1 MTDKPKPIPFHISN
15 VEALWP
21 RINTTYKF
29 DNKQKRSVP
38 CDVFDDG
45 AKYELNFRMASEQA
59 KKLYADMKKA
69 YTERAVDGWPEKF
82 SNPFKKD
89 DDGMYVYK
97 TVLKGAYA
105 KSATGK
111 PAQYDAANT
120 KLDDDFLLTTGSEI
134 NIAGV
139 FVPYHNTGMGTGVSL
154 RLRAVQVIKYVPLQ
168 TTSPFEVIDGFES
181 EDGNP
186 FASTD
191 KLEADPLETEEE
203 EEEEEEEIS
212 EPKKVQKKASGKA
225 KDPELDAIVDDWDD

>member
-1 MTDKPKPIPFHISN
+1 MTDKPKPIPFRISN

-45 AKYELNFRMASEQA
+45 AKYELNFRMTSAQA
-59 KKLYADMKKA
+59 KKLYAEMKEA
-69 YTERAVDGWPEKF
+69 YIEKAVDDWPEKF
-82 SNPFKKD
+82 SNPFNKD
-89 DDGMYVYK
+89 DGGMYVYK
-97 TVLKGAYA
+97 TVLKGAYG

-120 KLDDDFLLTTGSEI
+120 KLADDFLLTTGSEI

-168 TTSPFEVIDGFES
+168 ATSPFEATDGFES

-191 KLEADPLETEEE
+191 KPEADPLEAE

-212 EPKKVQKKASGKA
+212 EPKKVRKKASEKA

>member
-1 MTDKPKPIPFHISN
+1 MTDKPKHIPFRISN

-45 AKYELNFRMASEQA
+45 AKYELNFRMTSEQA
-59 KKLYADMKKA
+59 KELYVEMKKA
-69 YTERAVDGWPEKF
+69 YSEKAADDWPEKI
-82 SNPFKKD
+82 SKPFNKD
-89 DDGMYVYK
+89 DDGMYIYK
-97 TVLKGAYA
+97 TTLKGAYG

-120 KLDDDFLLTTGSEI
+120 KLADDFLLTTGSEI

-154 RLRAVQVIKYVPLQ
+154 RLRAVQVIKYAPLQ
-168 TTSPFEVIDGFES
+168 STSPFEATDGFES
-181 EDGNP
+181 GDGNP

-191 KLEADPLETEEE
+191 EPEADPLEAVEEV
-203 EEEEEEEIS
+203 S
-212 EPKKVQKKASGKA
+212 EPKKMQKKASAKA

>member
-1 MTDKPKPIPFHISN
+1 MTDKPKHIPFRISN

-45 AKYELNFRMASEQA
+45 AKYELNFRMTSAQA
-59 KKLYADMKKA
+59 KKLYVEMKEAYSEKA
-69 YTERAVDGWPEKF
+69 AGDWPEKI
-82 SNPFKKD
+82 SNPFNKD
-89 DDGMYVYK
+89 DGGMYVYK
-97 TVLKGAYA
+97 TVLKGAYG

-120 KLDDDFLLTTGSEI
+120 KLADDFLLTTGSEI

-154 RLRAVQVIKYVPLQ
+154 RLRAVQVIKYAPLQ
-168 TTSPFEVIDGFES
+168 STSPFEATDGFES

-191 KLEADPLETEEE
+191 EPEADPLEAVEEV
-203 EEEEEEEIS
+203 S
-212 EPKKVQKKASGKA
+212 EPKKMQKKASAKA

>member
-1 MTDKPKPIPFHISN
+1 MTDKPKPIPFRISN

-29 DNKQKRSVP
+29 DNKLKRSVP

-45 AKYELNFRMASEQA
+45 AKYELNFRMVSEQA
-59 KKLYADMKKA
+59 KKLFAEMKQAYNEKAAD
-69 YTERAVDGWPEKF
+69 DWPDKF
-82 SNPFKKD
+82 PNPFNKD

-97 TVLKGAYA
+97 TVLKGAYG
-105 KSATGK
+105 KDATGK

-120 KLDDDFLLTTGSEI
+120 KLADDFLLTTGSEI

-139 FVPYHNTGMGTGVSL
+139 FVPYHNAGMGTGVSL
-154 RLRAVQVIKYVPLQ
+154 RLRAIQVIKYVPLQ
-168 TTSPFEVIDGFES
+168 ATSPFEATDGFES

-191 KLEADPLETEEE
+191 KPEADPLEAAEEAEEE
-203 EEEEEEEIS
+203 EVS
-212 EPKKVQKKASGKA
+212 EPKKVRKKTPGKA

>member
-1 MTDKPKPIPFHISN
+1 MTDKPKPIPFRISN

-29 DNKQKRSVP
+29 DNKLKRSVP

-45 AKYELNFRMASEQA
+45 AKYELNFRMVSEQA
-59 KKLYADMKKA
+59 KKLFAEMKQAYNEKAAD
-69 YTERAVDGWPEKF
+69 DWPDKF
-82 SNPFKKD
+82 PNPFNKD

-97 TVLKGAYA
+97 TVLKGAYG
-105 KSATGK
+105 KDATGK

-120 KLDDDFLLTTGSEI
+120 KLADDFLLTTGSEI

-139 FVPYHNTGMGTGVSL
+139 FVPYHNAGMGTGVSL
-154 RLRAVQVIKYVPLQ
+154 RLRAIQVIKYVPLQ
-168 TTSPFEVIDGFES
+168 ATSPFEATDGFES

-191 KLEADPLETEEE
+191 KPEADPLEAAEEAEEE
-203 EEEEEEEIS
+203 VS
-212 EPKKVQKKASGKA
+212 EPKKVRKKTPGKA

>member
-1 MTDKPKPIPFHISN
+1 MTDKPKPIPFRISN

-45 AKYELNFRMASEQA
+45 AKYELNFRMTSAQA
-59 KKLYADMKKA
+59 KKLYAEMKEA
-69 YTERAVDGWPEKF
+69 YIEKAVDDWPEKF
-82 SNPFKKD
+82 SNPFNKD
-89 DDGMYVYK
+89 DGGMYVYK
-97 TVLKGAYA
+97 TVLKGAYG

-120 KLDDDFLLTTGSEI
+120 KLADDFLLTTGSEI

-168 TTSPFEVIDGFES
+168 ATSPFEATDGFES

-191 KLEADPLETEEE
+191 KPEADPLEA
-203 EEEEEEEIS
+203 EEEIS
-212 EPKKVQKKASGKA
+212 EPKKVRKKASEKA

>member
-1 MTDKPKPIPFHISN
+1 MTDKPKSIPFRISN

-45 AKYELNFRMASEQA
+45 AKYELNFRMASAQA
-59 KKLYADMKKA
+59 KKLFAEMKQAYNEKAAD
-69 YTERAVDGWPEKF
+69 DWPEKF
-82 SNPFKKD
+82 SNPFNKD
-89 DDGMYVYK
+89 EDGMYVYK
-97 TVLKGAYA
+97 TVLKGAYG
-105 KSATGK
+105 KDATRK

-120 KLDDDFLLTTGSEI
+120 KLADDFLLTTGSEI

-139 FVPYHNTGMGTGVSL
+139 FVPYHNTGMGTGASL
-154 RLRAVQVIKYVPLQ
+154 RLGAVQVIKYVPLQ
-168 TTSPFEVIDGFES
+168 ATSPFEATEGFES
-181 EDGNP
+181 GDSNP

-191 KLEADPLETEEE
+191 KPEADPLEAEEV
-203 EEEEEEEIS
+203 S
-212 EPKKVQKKASGKA
+212 EPKKMQKKASGKA

>member
-1 MTDKPKPIPFHISN
+1 MTDKPKSIPFRINN

-45 AKYELNFRMASEQA
+45 AKYELSFRMTSAQA
-59 KKLYADMKKA
+59 KKLYAEMKKA
-69 YTERAVDGWPEKF
+69 YVEKAADDWPEKF

-89 DDGMYVYK
+89 DSGMYIHK
-97 TVLKGAYA
+97 STLKGSYG
-105 KSATGK
+105 KDATRK

-120 KLDDDFLLTTGSEI
+120 KLTDDFLLTTGSEI
-134 NIAGV
+134 NVAGV

-154 RLRAVQVIKYVPLQ
+154 RLGAVQVIKYVPIQ
-168 TTSPFEVIDGFES
+168 ANSPFEATEGFEAGDS
-181 EDGNP
+181 NP
-186 FASTD
+186 FTSDSSA
-191 KLEADPLETEEE
+191 EADSADSLEVEEE
-203 EEEEEEEIS
+203 VS
-212 EPKKVQKKASGKA
+212 EPKKVQKKASEKA

>member
-1 MTDKPKPIPFHISN
+1 MTDKPKPIPFRISN

-29 DNKQKRSVP
+29 DNKLKRSVP

-45 AKYELNFRMASEQA
+45 AKYELNFRMVSEQA
-59 KKLYADMKKA
+59 KKLFAEMKQAYNEKAAD
-69 YTERAVDGWPEKF
+69 DWPDKF
-82 SNPFKKD
+82 PNPFNKD

-97 TVLKGAYA
+97 TVLKGAYG
-105 KSATGK
+105 KDATGK

-120 KLDDDFLLTTGSEI
+120 KLADDFLLTTGSEI

-139 FVPYHNTGMGTGVSL
+139 FVPYHNAGMGTGVSL
-154 RLRAVQVIKYVPLQ
+154 RLRAIQVIKYVPLQ
-168 TTSPFEVIDGFES
+168 ATSPFEATDGFES

-191 KLEADPLETEEE
+191 KPEADPLEAVEEV
-203 EEEEEEEIS
+203 S
-212 EPKKVQKKASGKA
+212 EPKKMQKKASGKA

>member
-1 MTDKPKPIPFHISN
+1 MTDKPKPIPFRISN

-45 AKYELNFRMASEQA
+45 AKYELNFRMTSAQA
-59 KKLYADMKKA
+59 KKLYAEMKEA
-69 YTERAVDGWPEKF
+69 YIEKAVDDWPEKF
-82 SNPFKKD
+82 SNPFNKD
-89 DDGMYVYK
+89 DGGMYVYK
-97 TVLKGAYA
+97 TVLKGAYG

-120 KLDDDFLLTTGSEI
+120 KLADDFLLTTGSKI

-168 TTSPFEVIDGFES
+168 ATSPFEATDGFES

-191 KLEADPLETEEE
+191 KPEADPLEA
-203 EEEEEEEIS
+203 EEEIS
-212 EPKKVQKKASGKA
+212 EPKKVRKKASEEA